1 MAVKN
6 KEHFV
11 KTHGER
17 LEKRDVSVSDKLSTE
32 AALKVKARE
41 IFAEVQSFA
50 IHNDKEK
57 GVAELLLK
65 SCGELLGTK
74 DIDGKSKMY
83 LESSVAFLKSQLETY
98 AGKVAVDKAIAEA
111 EIKQAEDKDKKRKD
125 TIKKLDDSK
134 LERKAAIA
142 AAQAKL
148 GATAIAP
155 IGIDASAPM
164 VKKKPGRPKK
174 A

>member
-6 KEHFV
+6 KEHFI
-11 KTHGER
+11 KAHGGR
-17 LEKRDVSVSDKLSTE
+17 LEKRDVSVSDKVSTE

-111 EIKQAEDKDKKRKD
+111 EIKQAKDKDKKRKEFEKSQKEKSK
-125 TIKKLDDSK
+125 TKK
-134 LERKAAIA
+134 
-142 AAQAKL
+142 
-148 GATAIAP
+148 G
-155 IGIDASAPM
+155 
-164 VKKKPGRPKK
+164 
-174 A
+174 